1 MRREAGAIP
10 YRLDSKGR
18 LEVLLVT
25 SKSGRWIFPKG
36 RVEPRES
43 AAQAALRECFE
54 EAGVLGLVEEE
65 AQPVLRRRAGLRRE
79 LRLFFVRYCR
89 EAPFW
94 QEAGLRKRRWLR
106 LDEARRR
113 LARSSLREALSEL
126 QKLTRAQDRAP
137 FVRERA
143 A

>member
-10 YRLDSKGR
+10 YRLDSRGR

-65 AQPVLRRRAGLRRE
+65 AQPVLRRRGGLRRE
-79 LRLFFVRYCR
+79 LRLFFVRFCR

-94 QEAGLRKRRWLR
+94 QEAKLRKRRWMGL
-106 LDEARRR
+106 EAARRR
-113 LARSSLREALSEL
+113 LTRSSLREALSEL
-126 QKLTRAQDRAP
+126 QNL
-137 FVRERA
+137 VRVEHSVLSARKRA